1 MTAPVK
7 PIPEGMH
14 SLTPHLV
21 CRDANAAMDFY
32 ISAFGARD
40 GGRLPGPDGKLMH
53 GMMWIGDSALML
65 VDENPQWGMHSPLGL
80 NGTPVIV
87 HLYVEDVDATMARAV
102 EAGATL
108 TMPATDMFWGDRYGQ
123 VRDPFGH
130 QWSIATHIRDM
141 SPEEIQAASK
151 TGCVGA

>member
-1 MTAPVK
+1 MNTSVK

-32 ISAFGARD
+32 IRAFGARE

-53 GMMWIGDSALML
+53 GMLWIGNSALML

-102 EAGATL
+102 AAGATL

-130 QWSIATHIRDM
+130 QWSIATHIRDL
-141 SPEEIQAASK
+141 SPEEIQAAAK
-151 TGCVGA
+151 TGCPGV